1 MNGERSLWIALAL
14 LVSGLTTVVLSTMAL
29 SGFGGGASGDVA
41 VSSNPMP
48 ANFLIALG
56 AAALLGLEFAH
67 TRRHRPSRVR
77 RVAPS
82 REAVEA

>member
-1 MNGERSLWIALAL
+1 MNGERSLWIARG
-14 LVSGLTTVVLSTMAL
+14 LVISGLSTVVLSTMAM
-29 SGFGGGASGDVA
+29 SGFGAGASGDIA

-48 ANFLIALG
+48 ANLMIAVG

-77 RVAPS
+77 RIAPA
-82 REAVEA
+82 REAAEA